1 MSDASYPVLHEDGS
15 SLDWRDASYGVSVNV
30 NEQSATVDHSLS
42 EAPALEALVNSGDAK
57 WALEMRAPKTLFS
70 KLALSETTV
79 CTIDWDPRDVDGDL
93 YLMPGLIAVKAT
105 RLSTTG
111 LIDLWGSDEIGVP
124 AGAWLVRADVRS
136 AKSDAS
142 SLLTFHVD
150 ESMGDGAM
158 RVEPDTGGGQVHFN
172 VWVSA
177 ATREQCRH
185 DRNLQVAALIGAF
198 GRMAQIAE
206 PDPESDGRED
216 PLLARIR
223 ERLEER
229 GVPAWDD
236 PVQFDPVLAATT
248 LEPLQVEPAMH
259 DEDEL

>member
-1 MSDASYPVLHEDGS
+1 MSDASYPVLYEDGS
-15 SLDWRDASYGVSVNV
+15 SLDWRDASYGANV
-30 NEQSATVDHSLS
+30 NLTEQSATAEHALS
-42 EAPALEALVNSGDAK
+42 GASALEALVNKGDAK
-57 WALEMRAPKTLFS
+57 WALELRSPKTLFS
-70 KLALSETTV
+70 KLALSATTT

-105 RLSTTG
+105 HLNTAG

-124 AGAWLVRADVRS
+124 AGAWLVRADARR

-150 ESMGDGAM
+150 VSMEDGAM

-198 GRMAQIAE
+198 GRIAQIAD
-206 PDPESDGRED
+206 PDPESEGIED
-216 PLLARIR
+216 PLLTRIR
-223 ERLEER
+223 ERLETH
-229 GVPAWDD
+229 GVPVWDD

-248 LEPLQVEPAMH
+248 LEPLQIEPATN